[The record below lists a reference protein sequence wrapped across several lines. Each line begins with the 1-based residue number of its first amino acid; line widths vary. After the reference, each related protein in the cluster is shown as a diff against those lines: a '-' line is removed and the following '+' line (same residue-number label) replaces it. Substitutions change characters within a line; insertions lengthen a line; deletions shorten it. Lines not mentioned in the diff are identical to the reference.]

1 MATLSDCYEL
11 VKSMFS
17 ILIDTKYEFCNLN
30 RNFKEVISITTNKPS
45 EKGAVVSRMQPLE
58 NFTAY
63 EESVKS
69 SVK

>member
-30 RNFKEVISITTNKPS
+30 RNFKEVISITTNKLS
-45 EKGAVVSRMQPLE
+45 EKGAVASWMQPLE